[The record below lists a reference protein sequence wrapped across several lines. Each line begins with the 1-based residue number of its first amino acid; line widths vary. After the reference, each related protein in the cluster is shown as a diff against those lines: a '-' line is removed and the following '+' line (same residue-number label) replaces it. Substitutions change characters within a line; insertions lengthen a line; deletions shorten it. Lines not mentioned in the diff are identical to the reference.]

1 MPSDMPVTA
10 EPVSAPETP
19 RSIAPAHSRW
29 LWWLAA
35 WSAFVLGLIGV
46 ALPGLPT
53 VPFMLLAAFCA
64 GRGSPR
70 LRAWLL
76 RHPQFG
82 PFIRDWER
90 EGAVSRRAKRMATLM
105 MLLCSAVLALVAT
118 WVGWLLATACMAAVA
133 VWLWRRP
140 EPSNVG

>member
-1 MPSDMPVTA
+1 MNTPD
-10 EPVSAPETP
+10 APP
-19 RSIAPAHSRW
+19 PLAPAHIRW

-35 WSAFVLGLIGV
+35 WLAFVLGLIGV

-64 GRGSPR
+64 TRGSPR

-90 EGAVSRRAKRMATLM
+90 EGAVSLRAKRMATLM
-105 MLLCSAVLALVAT
+105 MALCSAILALVAT
-118 WVGWLLATACMAAVA
+118 WVGWLFATVCMLIVA

-140 EPSNVG
+140 EPSNMGRVAE

>member
-1 MPSDMPVTA
+1 MSLVTPPMS
-10 EPVSAPETP
+10 EPQEPALAPG
-19 RSIAPAHSRW
+19 HSRW

-35 WSAFVLGLIGV
+35 WFALLLGLVGV

-64 GRGSPR
+64 ARGSPR

-76 RHPQFG
+76 GHAKFG

-118 WVGWLLATACMAAVA
+118 WIGWLLATCCMAAVA

-140 EPSNVG
+140 EPAALV